1 MAVSNHDSVLTK
13 AESWSR
19 NMGNIRW
26 GMSLIINL
34 GQGQGSRL
42 PKTSSPRTN
51 TENLGKKVAW
61 SRKLPKSTH
70 DEKNHRWLGLG
81 FLGDCLCQDPYWK
94 LIRKSI
100 LDCQQDVLRHHP
112 FPKSFSHVLWE
123 KNVARFEVG
132 YLDVL
137 GTNTVD
143 LLHVGVRF
151 VL

>member
-1 MAVSNHDSVLTK
+1 MIACAKIHTGS
-13 AESWSR
+13 
-19 NMGNIRW
+19 
-26 GMSLIINL
+26 SLGIHI
-34 GQGQGSRL
+34 GL
-42 PKTSSPRTN
+42 PAGCVTAPS
-51 TENLGKKVAW
+51 
-61 SRKLPKSTH
+61 
-70 DEKNHRWLGLG
+70 
-81 FLGDCLCQDPYWK
+81 
-94 LIRKSI
+94 
-100 LDCQQDVLRHHP
+100 